1 MDLAG
6 QDLSRTLLLVLG
18 RLLHYRCVVLVN
30 RLKNAREVV
39 PGEFWAGLEQEIGP
53 FPDRVAELIKAL
65 SGDHV
70 PSFKELLKVFCGG
83 SLLQEC
89 YNCNTSVTVAAVVGE
104 VEGIYLHVPLVALM
118 PYLPPLFSCG
128 ASTCMQEIAV
138 KGKSFFKWRYGLVG
152 TFVKLRPNKCDFCF
166 KLPLKVHRFEERL
179 PFASGV

>member
-1 MDLAG
+1 M
-6 QDLSRTLLLVLG
+6 
-18 RLLHYRCVVLVN
+18 
-30 RLKNAREVV
+30 
-39 PGEFWAGLEQEIGP
+39 
-53 FPDRVAELIKAL
+53 
-65 SGDHV
+65 
-70 PSFKELLKVFCGG
+70 
-83 SLLQEC
+83 
-89 YNCNTSVTVAAVVGE
+89 TVAAVVGE